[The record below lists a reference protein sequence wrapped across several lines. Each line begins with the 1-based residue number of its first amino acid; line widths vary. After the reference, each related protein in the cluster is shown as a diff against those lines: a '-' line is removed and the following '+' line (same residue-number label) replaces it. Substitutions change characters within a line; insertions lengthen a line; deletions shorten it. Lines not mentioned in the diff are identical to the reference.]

1 MKFRVNRLLTL
12 RYVLAAVIAGAL
24 TGPRPAQA
32 QVDLI
37 VTAGDVIAQ
46 AGEQNTVI
54 PIFLDNFSDT
64 VAGVEIWIRLGRP
77 GVAVFQTN
85 TSTVIDT
92 TLWNCNAGVFPSC
105 TDSSQVFDTLLFW
118 RCVPEGA
125 FPACTDSIQ
134 VIDSVLGIDWFT
146 TATYDFLHTA
156 LKQVTTGN
164 FSTSGT
170 LMDGWDF
177 VNSSP
182 LGNGDLDIKISALA
196 DEAGGPVVPGI
207 GQQTGGVLINL
218 LADIILPDE
227 DTNRTLF
234 IEIVALPL
242 DNFSFSD
249 PDGNTIGITT
259 FVDTVIDTSYFLCI
273 QKVFVDP
280 DTICVEYVEKDTPP
294 FDSISI
300 DTITQLRGVLDTTK
314 VLHFNGTLT
323 VLLPPD
329 CLCGDANGDTKVN
342 IADITYLIARI
353 FNFGPAPVCG
363 VQVTNFSGDANG
375 DCKVNI
381 ADITFLIARIFNFG
395 TAPGGCCAP

>member
-1 MKFRVNRLLTL
+1 MIFRVNRLLAL

-24 TGPRPAQA
+24 AGPKSAQA

-37 VTAGDVIAQ
+37 VTVGDVIAQ

-64 VAGVEIWIRLGRP
+64 VAGVEIWVRLGRP

-85 TSTVIDT
+85 TEMVMDT
-92 TLWNCNAGVFPSC
+92 TLWNCNAGAFPAC
-105 TDSSQVFDTLLFW
+105 TDSTQVFDTLFFW
-118 RCVPEGA
+118 RCVPDGA

-134 VIDSVLGIDWFT
+134 VIDPELGFDWFT
-146 TATYDFLHTA
+146 TATYDFLHVTP
-156 LKQVTTGN
+156 KQVTTGN
-164 FSTSGT
+164 FDTTGT
-170 LMDGWDF
+170 LMGGWEF

-196 DEAGGPVVPGI
+196 DEADGTITPGI
-207 GQQTGGVLINL
+207 GQQTDGILINL
-218 LADIILPDE
+218 LADIILPDD

-234 IEIVALPL
+234 IEIVAQPL

-249 PDGNTIGITT
+249 EDGNTIGITT
-259 FVDTVIDTSYFLCI
+259 FVDTVIDTSFWMCTQTVI
-273 QKVFVDP
+273 VGV
-280 DTICVEYVEKDTPP
+280 DTICVEYVEKPTPP
-294 FDSISI
+294 FDSIFI
-300 DTITQLRGVLDTTK
+300 DTIQQLRGELDTTK

-329 CLCGDANGDTKVN
+329 CLCGDPDGNQRVN

-353 FNFGPAPVCG
+353 FNFGPSPVCG
-363 VQVTNFSGDANG
+363 VQPDNWSGDPNG

-395 TAPGGCCAP
+395 PPPAGCCAP